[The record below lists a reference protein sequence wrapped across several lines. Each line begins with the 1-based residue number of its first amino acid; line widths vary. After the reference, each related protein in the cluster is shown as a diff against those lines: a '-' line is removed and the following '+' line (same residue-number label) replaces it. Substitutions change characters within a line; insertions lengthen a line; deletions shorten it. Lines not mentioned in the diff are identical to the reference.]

1 MKTLR
6 LILICAGQLVAAL
19 CAVGQGHLDMLVYQ
33 RGGSLRLGGFDFG
46 TAGVLESNQ
55 VFVTSLAPSTGNPGA
70 VSVDS
75 PGWNAVRVN
84 YQLMPAGA
92 SALPVE
98 SALGFN
104 IAVPVFTGRNLAY
117 WSGVGDVV
125 FGPPPAGEVLRY
137 SKPDFLA
144 GIALADGSAG
154 VVKGFDFAS
163 TGPGG
168 YVHRHLSFALF
179 GNASMN
185 PGSSDAPTPGVYLIA
200 LEATVTGFERPSN
213 PGFVVLGHGVP
224 AGTVSKASGW
234 VESRVGMGLGSGMT
248 DDGGT
253 GVVEPVHSD
262 VVLTPANG
270 LLRVGQTVHAAD
282 FRESDVR
289 GDGKVWATDNPGF
302 AGNSFRFQD
311 ELLFDITG
319 PLMRWDGVRWSSAN
333 VSAEVVDYVEPSPFG
348 EPLNK
353 VTVTPLTQFAEGYSI
368 AKANTRGTVHTHYTF
383 ILRTTN
389 GLAPAVGAYSFPMT
403 VRSPQ
408 YSPAPPVRL
417 VFNNGLSAAAFAAA
431 GESIRAAHEMHLT
444 VSRGGG
450 GQLTLS
456 LFTIEGRTNQLW
468 AGATP
473 SGPWVELGLP
483 FVGSGGRQEFTVGT
497 PDSSRF
503 FKAVRNGP

>member
-1 MKTLR
+1 MKALG
-6 LILICAGQLVAAL
+6 LIALVVAQLTVVPWAL
-19 CAVGQGHLDMLVYQ
+19 GQGHLDMLVYQ
-33 RGGSLRLGGFDFG
+33 RAGALRLGGFDFG

-55 VFVTSLAPSTGNPGA
+55 VFVASFVSSTGNPGA

-98 SALGFN
+98 SELGFN
-104 IAVPVFTGRNLAY
+104 IAVPVLTGRNLSY
-117 WSGVGDVV
+117 WSGGGEVG
-125 FGPPPAGEVLRY
+125 FGAPPAGEVLRY

-144 GIALADGSAG
+144 GTALADGTAQS
-154 VVKGFDFAS
+154 VKGFTFAS

-179 GNASMN
+179 GNASLN
-185 PGSSDAPTPGVYLIA
+185 PGSSDSPTPGVYLVA
-200 LEATVTGFERPSN
+200 LEATVTGFVRPSN
-213 PGFVVLGHGVP
+213 PAFVLLGHGVP
-224 AGTVSKASGW
+224 AESVSKAFSW
-234 VESRVGMGLGSGMT
+234 VESRVGTGSDMSDGSGA
-248 DDGGT
+248 

-262 VVLTPANG
+262 IVLTPANG
-270 LLRVGQTVHAAD
+270 VLRVGQTVHAAD

-311 ELLFDITG
+311 ELGFDITG
-319 PLMRWDGVRWSSAN
+319 PLMRWDGVGWSSTN

-353 VTVTPLTQFAEGYSI
+353 VTVTPLTQFAKGYSI

-389 GLAPAVGAYSFPMT
+389 GLAPAVGAYSFPLT

-408 YSPAPPVRL
+408 YASAPAVRL
-417 VFNNGLSAAAFAAA
+417 VFNNGMSGAAFASAAAR
-431 GESIRAAHEMHLT
+431 IRAAHEMHLT
-444 VSRGGG
+444 ISRGGG
-450 GQLTLS
+450 GLVTLS

-468 AGATP
+468 VGATP
-473 SGPWVELGLP
+473 SGPWAELGLP
-483 FVGSGGRQEFTVGT
+483 FLEPRGRHEINLGTVELN
-497 PDSSRF
+497 RF
-503 FKAVRNGP
+503 YKATRSVP